1 MKTTK
6 LWLTLVLIF
15 ISAVSMKAETGT
27 MEQLGAKMQYSFS
40 GGTVIGKDL
49 KATSGTGAFNREMA
63 VFIQGEIKEGA
74 TLNVGCK
81 KLAGLSKWKKVKIF
95 YTIDNKNG
103 KNIEGELSVNHSI
116 AVPKNAKNISVT
128 MEYYSHVSKL
138 CCYTDW
144 KVVKDDKNSGG
155 ATSGSA
161 NGVISFKTR
170 EHKMKYSFS
179 GGKIHK
185 LDNQGTYMYDH
196 YYSSYVKRGS
206 TLSANVSVERTDGK
220 KISKPLKL
228 TFVFRNDRG
237 KIILP
242 DVEKEV
248 KPTST
253 SASVSL
259 STTFPENAHR
269 VDCFASFFP
278 LDDCK
283 PIIRY
288 YAEEDEKKTS
298 STSTSFEDVSIF
310 DKCPECHD
318 KFSGFYIQEVKSGT
332 NKNAGPFHICGKAVT
347 QKYLHQERANEKTL
361 FPPNMVDISRKD
373 VPYRGT
379 YGSAIYVN
387 DFIQTQDRCV
397 VLQYGDE
404 ENAITIK
411 ENTQVLLEG
420 FVNGKA
426 RWRVKGTVVGEGLK
440 KTEKKQSFSLT
451 NCLAELFGTSYVIKD
466 DGKSSVVYLL
476 SGSIKI
482 TNSAKKSYMLQPGE
496 VSTVA
501 SDGKINVNK
510 FDVDKLAKQYGI
522 SMSGKRDSYSN
533 KSNAV
538 QSFIGD
544 VVVGKDMEYKIIS
557 DNTAEVVKCKG
568 SGQVKISNTL
578 NYEGKQYKVVRI
590 AKDAFK
596 GMMNVTTVEIPSN
609 VVTIKEDAF
618 LNCGLTNLTV
628 WADNVRI
635 EQKAFHNCL
644 KLVTATVK
652 GKTPHC
658 SFDAFIGCSSMREL
672 FIRDIKADSYGKK
685 PNGTNAIIKK
695 LK

>member
-1 MKTTK
+1 MRTTK

-15 ISAVSMKAETGT
+15 MSAVSMKAETGT

-40 GGTVIGKDL
+40 GGTVISKDL

-116 AVPKNAKNISVT
+116 AVPKNAKTISVT

-161 NGVISFKTR
+161 NGVISPKGSVY
-170 EHKMKYSFS
+170 KMKYSFS

-185 LDNQGTYMYDH
+185 LDNQGVYMYDH
-196 YYSSYVKRGS
+196 HYSSTIKRGS

-220 KISKPLKL
+220 KLPKSLKL
-228 TFVFRNDRG
+228 TYIFKNDRG
-237 KIILP
+237 NIVQPAVI
-242 DVEKEV
+242 KEV

-259 STTFPENAHR
+259 STTFPENAHE
-269 VDCFASFFP
+269 VECFANFFP
-278 LDDCK
+278 LDAEK
-283 PIIRY
+283 PIIY
-288 YAEEDEKKTS
+288 YHAEKDEKKSS
-298 STSTSFEDVSIF
+298 STSASFEDVSKF

-332 NKNAGPFHICGKAVT
+332 NKNAGPFHICGKETKKKFISETAYVNEY
-347 QKYLHQERANEKTL
+347 KYVNKEKSP
-361 FPPNMVDISRKD
+361 F
-373 VPYRGT
+373 RGT

-397 VLQYGDE
+397 VLQYGDD

-426 RWRVKGTVVGEGLK
+426 RWRVKGTIVGEGLK